1 MSLKPKKIK
10 AIKFDFE
17 AAKIPVTEIAKKYGV
32 GRTTI
37 IRLSKE
43 RNWKKRKK
51 MKARKPPE
59 KRKRGGENKYKLEYV
74 KQATAL
80 CMLGFTNEKLASFF
94 NVVEDT
100 IYEWKKVH
108 PEFSDALRAGRENA
122 SMKVAASLFRRT
134 IGYSYEEEKISYE
147 NGQEISRVITKR
159 HAPPE
164 VKAITLWLK
173 NKYPE
178 LWKERQEIT
187 ASVEQKIGKI
197 TKEDAEFVKQI
208 FDDITE

>member
-17 AAKIPVTEIAKKYGV
+17 DAKIPVTEIAKKYGV

-51 MKARKPPE
+51 RKTRKPPE
-59 KRKRGGENKYKLEYV
+59 KRKRGGENKYKPEYV

-80 CMLGFTNEKLASFF
+80 CMLGFTNERLANFF

-108 PEFSDALRAGRENA
+108 PEFSDGLRAGRETA
-122 SMKVAASLFRRT
+122 SSKIVVSLFQRA
-134 IGYSYEEEKISYE
+134 IGYSHKEEKVFCQDGEIITYE
-147 NGQEISRVITKR
+147 TTK
-159 HAPPE
+159 HYPPE

-197 TKEDAEFVKQI
+197 TKEDVEYVKQI